1 MTFVNPEY
9 FLLIWLV
16 IPLAFIFI
24 TGIRKRN
31 KIIFSFVSKE
41 NIAAVLPGYSAKRRI
56 FKAFLGILIF
66 LFLLIGAAG
75 PQYGHIW
82 QEYEAKGI
90 EIILAVDCSRSML
103 APDVQPTRLD
113 RAKREIV
120 DLISMLEGDKVG
132 LVAFSGTAFLQC
144 PLTLDYSGYTIFLN
158 ALSPDYL
165 PVGGS
170 DFEAAIKTSLES
182 FDKNSN
188 SEKAIIFITDG
199 EATSGDTMKAVKE
212 AKDKGI
218 KIFCIGV
225 GGETAAP
232 VPEKGGGFKK
242 DASGNMVLSR
252 LDEDVLK
259 KISAETGGSYV
270 RSVAGDM
277 DLDILYKKEIRGSMD
292 QSIMRSG
299 KRKILEN
306 RFQWPLLIAVIL
318 LFLDVFIPSSR
329 RLSILIF
336 FMMSSFYFGTE
347 AQASTVNS
355 LMKSAEKAYE
365 SKDYEKAVND
375 LISAQVKEPDSSD
388 IYYNLGN
395 TYYRMN
401 QYDAAIK
408 SYSGALEHSDE
419 KNKGRIHY
427 NLGNSKFK
435 KGDYEAAIE
444 DYEKSLKYNPED
456 KNAKENLEFTKKV
469 MEQKKDQDNKDQ
481 ENNKQDQN
489 KKENKE
495 QKKESSQTGNDEQNK
510 DKNSDPNSQPNSQS
524 DNKPEN
530 KDQNQSNKDPDS
542 NSSQND
548 KEPKDQQSGQSYNQ
562 NKNGTDNADK
572 NNAAPDKPEKPENK
586 DAGTV
591 QGGEQKPD
599 ENPDGKPEKKGSES
613 NMKLNRLQDKPG
625 AAMIPSYKKRN
636 IEKDW

>member
-31 KIIFSFVSKE
+31 KIILSFVSKE
-41 NIAAVLPGYSAKRRI
+41 NIAAVLPGYSEKRRI

-66 LFLLIGAAG
+66 LFLLIAAAG

-103 APDVQPTRLD
+103 APDIQPTRLD

-132 LVAFSGTAFLQC
+132 LVAFSGSAFLQC

-259 KISAETGGSYV
+259 KISAETGGTYV

-306 RFQWPLLIAVIL
+306 RFQWPLLIVVVL
-318 LFLDVFIPSSR
+318 FFLDFFIPSSR
-329 RLSILIF
+329 KLSVLVI
-336 FMMSSFYFGTE
+336 FMMSSIYLSTE
-347 AQASTVNS
+347 AQASTVHS
-355 LMKSAEKAYE
+355 LMKAAEKAYE

-375 LISAQVKEPDSSD
+375 LISAQVKEPESSD

-435 KGDYEAAIE
+435 KGDYKAAIE

-456 KNAKENLEFTKKV
+456 INAKENLEFTKKV
-469 MEQKKDQDNKDQ
+469 MEQKKDQENKDQ

-489 KKENKE
+489 KKEDKE
-495 QKKESSQTGNDEQNK
+495 QKNESSQTGNDEKNK
-510 DKNSDPNSQPNSQS
+510 DKNSEPNNMP
-524 DNKPEN
+524 DN
-530 KDQNQSNKDPDS
+530 KDQNQSKKDPDS

-548 KEPKDQQSGQSYNQ
+548 KEPKDQQSGQSDDQ
-562 NKNGTDNADK
+562 DKNSADNAEK
-572 NNAAPDKPEKPENK
+572 NSAADPDKSEKTENK
-586 DAGTV
+586 DAGAV
-591 QGGEQKPD
+591 QGAE
-599 ENPDGKPEKKGSES
+599 EKPEKKGSES
-613 NMKLNRLQDKPG
+613 DMKLNRLQDKPG

>member
-31 KIIFSFVSKE
+31 KIILSFVSKE

-66 LFLLIGAAG
+66 LFLLIAAAG

-103 APDVQPTRLD
+103 APDIQPTRLD

-120 DLISMLEGDKVG
+120 DLLSMLEGDKVG
-132 LVAFSGTAFLQC
+132 LVAFSGSAFLQC

-232 VPEKGGGFKK
+232 MPEKGGGFKK

-259 KISAETGGSYV
+259 KISAETGGTYV

-306 RFQWPLLIAVIL
+306 RFQWPLLISVIL
-318 LFLDVFIPSSR
+318 LFLDFFIPSSR
-329 RLSILIF
+329 KLSALVF
-336 FMMSSFYFGTE
+336 FMMSSIYLSTE
-347 AQASTVNS
+347 AQASTVHS

-375 LISAQVKEPDSSD
+375 LISAQVKEPESSD

-435 KGDYEAAIE
+435 KGDYKAAIE
-444 DYEKSLKYNPED
+444 DYEKTLKYNPED
-456 KNAKENLEFTKKV
+456 INAKENLEFTKKV
-469 MEQKKDQDNKDQ
+469 MEQKKDQENKDQ

-489 KKENKE
+489 KKEDKE
-495 QKKESSQTGNDEQNK
+495 QKNESSQTGNDEKNK
-510 DKNSDPNSQPNSQS
+510 DKNSEPNNMP
-524 DNKPEN
+524 DN
-530 KDQNQSNKDPDS
+530 KDQNQSKKDPDS

-548 KEPKDQQSGQSYNQ
+548 KEPKDQQSGQSDDQ
-562 NKNGTDNADK
+562 DKNSADNAEK
-572 NNAAPDKPEKPENK
+572 NSAADPDKSEKTENK
-586 DAGTV
+586 DAGAV
-591 QGGEQKPD
+591 QGAE
-599 ENPDGKPEKKGSES
+599 EKPEKKGSES
-613 NMKLNRLQDKPG
+613 DMKLNRLQDKPG

>member
-31 KIIFSFVSKE
+31 KIILSFVSKE

-66 LFLLIGAAG
+66 LFLLIAAAG

-103 APDVQPTRLD
+103 APDIQPTRLD

-120 DLISMLEGDKVG
+120 DLLSMLEGDKVG
-132 LVAFSGTAFLQC
+132 LVAFSGSAFLQC
-144 PLTLDYSGYTIFLN
+144 PLTLDYSGYSIFLN
-158 ALSPDYL
+158 ALSPDYI

-232 VPEKGGGFKK
+232 MPEKGGGFKK

-259 KISAETGGSYV
+259 KISAETGGTYV

-306 RFQWPLLIAVIL
+306 RFQWPLLISVIL
-318 LFLDVFIPSSR
+318 LFLDFFIPSSR
-329 RLSILIF
+329 KLSALVF
-336 FMMSSFYFGTE
+336 FMMSSIYLSTE
-347 AQASTVNS
+347 AQASTVHS

-375 LISAQVKEPDSSD
+375 LISAQVKEPESSD

-435 KGDYEAAIE
+435 KGDYKAAIE
-444 DYEKSLKYNPED
+444 DYEKTLKYNPED
-456 KNAKENLEFTKKV
+456 INAKENLEFTKKV
-469 MEQKKDQDNKDQ
+469 MEQKKDQDNKKQENKDQ
-481 ENNKQDQN
+481 ENKEDNKQDQN
-489 KKENKE
+489 KKEDKE
-495 QKKESSQTGNDEQNK
+495 QKNESSQAGNDEQNK
-510 DKNSDPNSQPNSQS
+510 DKNSEPN
-524 DNKPEN
+524 NKPDNEPNNFPDN
-530 KDQNQSNKDPDS
+530 KDQNQSKKDPDS

-548 KEPKDQQSGQSYNQ
+548 KEPKDQQSGQSDDQ
-562 NKNGTDNADK
+562 DKSGTDNAK
-572 NNAAPDKPEKPENK
+572 SNNADRDKPENK
-586 DAGTV
+586 EVGTV
-591 QGGEQKPD
+591 QGAEEKPD
-599 ENPDGKPEKKGSES
+599 EKKGSES
-613 NMKLNRLQDKPG
+613 DMKLNRLQDKPG